1 MAKEKEIRKVFIDNI
16 ETRSIDGDV
25 PVIEGYINKFNE
37 RSQKLRAGRDEFYEY
52 VDPKA
57 FDKSLNGERN
67 IYALYN
73 HDSSKI
79 LGSTRS
85 GSLSLEADEVGLRFS
100 LKPNTKV
107 SYANDVLE
115 LIRSGD
121 LSGASFGFSVNE
133 DDWEDWEGERNTY
146 KRTLRDVTLHEV
158 TLTGFPAYESSE
170 VHSRSLDEYKAKIE
184 EDKSK
189 ELRALKQKQIAI
201 ELELL

>member
-1 MAKEKEIRKVFIDNI
+1 MAEKEIRKVSIENI
-16 ETRSIDGDV
+16 ETRSIDGEQ

-37 RSQKLRAGRDEFYEY
+37 RSQKLRSGRDEFYEY

-85 GSLSLEADEVGLRFS
+85 GSLSLEADNIGLRFS
-100 LKPNTKV
+100 LQPNTKV

-133 DDWEDWEGERNTY
+133 DEWKDENGEF
-146 KRTLRDVTLHEV
+146 KRTLKDVTLYEV

-170 VHSRSLDEYKAKIE
+170 VHSRSFDEFKAEKE
-184 EDKSK
+184 EEKVN
-189 ELRALKQKQIAI
+189 EQRALKQKQIAI